1 MIFAPAAARFAL
13 ACTIGL
19 ACSLSQAQPRI
30 VIVNGER
37 LNDRQLEQLDRRNCA
52 AVPSGRYW
60 IDDRSG
66 QWGYAGDARARGVLG
81 GACRRPPS
89 AAQRSQLVPPSEEP
103 GGD

>member
-19 ACSLSQAQPRI
+19 GCSLSQAQPRI
-30 VIVNGER
+30 VIVNGQR
-37 LNDRQLEQLDRRNCA
+37 LNDQQLEQLDRRNCA
-52 AVPSGRYW
+52 EVPSGRYW

-66 QWGYAGDARARGVLG
+66 KWGYADDARARGVLG
-81 GACRRPPS
+81 GACRRPPNAS
-89 AAQRSQLVPPSEEP
+89 QRSKLYRPSEEP